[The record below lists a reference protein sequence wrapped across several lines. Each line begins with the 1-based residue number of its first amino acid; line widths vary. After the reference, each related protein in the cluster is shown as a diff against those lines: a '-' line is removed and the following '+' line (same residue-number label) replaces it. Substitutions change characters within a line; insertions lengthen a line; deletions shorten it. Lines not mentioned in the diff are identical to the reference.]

1 MQGPE
6 GIKAQRLRRLRM
18 ITTGLLPVMMA
29 VLWGAGRLKGQYP
42 AFGWVQSF
50 AEAALVGGL
59 ADWFAVVALFRHPMG
74 LPFPHTA
81 IVPRNKDRIGIE
93 LGRFVEQNF
102 LTPANVAEKFA
113 EQGLAAMGLRWL
125 AQTENAESVVRGLGG
140 ALPRLAQEFAG
151 TETGRGL
158 GVLVAGQLERVPA
171 ASLAA
176 TVLEALTSS
185 RQVKTVSDFLL
196 QRVADVLDHG
206 RDYIK
211 FRFAQRSRLTPA
223 WVDGYLVNR
232 FVDAIVDLAAEVAA
246 DPEHAMRDLVETEL
260 SGMALRLRQDAG
272 LQDRLQASQ
281 LELLHAIDTGGLVS
295 AALRQAAATPE
306 DPAAAAA
313 RQAQLAEVLSRFA
326 IQVAADPGMVRWLDK
341 RAKQAIERL
350 LGLFEQQFSALI
362 SDVVQRWDA
371 KTVSE
376 KLELEVGADLQFI
389 RLNGMIV
396 GGVAGL
402 VMHPLLV
409 ALGIN

>member
-1 MQGPE
+1 MQNPE
-6 GIKAQRLRRLRM
+6 SLKAQRLRRLRL
-18 ITTGLLPVMMA
+18 ITTGLLPVA
-29 VLWGAGRLKGQYP
+29 VAILWGAGRLKGVYP
-42 AFGWVQSF
+42 IFGWVQSF

-113 EQGLAAMGLRWL
+113 EQGLAAMALGWL
-125 AQTENAESVVRGLGG
+125 AQPVNSQSVVRGLGD

-151 TETGRGL
+151 TETGRSL
-158 GVLVAGQLERVPA
+158 GVLVLGQLERVPA

-176 TVLEALTSS
+176 TVLEAVTQS
-185 RQVKTVSDFLL
+185 RQVKTVADFLL

-206 RDYIK
+206 REYIK
-211 FRFAQRSRLTPA
+211 LRFAQRSRLTPL
-223 WVDGYLVNR
+223 WVDSYLVNR
-232 FVDAIVDLAAEVAA
+232 FVDAIADLSAEVAA
-246 DPEHAMRDLVETEL
+246 DPEHAMRELVETEL
-260 SGMALRLRQDAG
+260 QTMALRLRSDPE
-272 LQDRLQASQ
+272 LQASLQASQ
-281 LELLHAIDTGGLVS
+281 VELLHAIDMGDLVN
-295 AALRQAAATPE
+295 AALNQAASEPVDPE
-306 DPAAAAA
+306 AAAL
-313 RQAQLAEVLSRFA
+313 RQAQLAEVISRFA
-326 IQVAADPGMVRWLDK
+326 TQVAADPGMVRWLDK
-341 RAKQAIERL
+341 RAKMTIERL
-350 LGLFEQQFSALI
+350 LGLFERQFSALI

-376 KLELEVGADLQFI
+376 KLELEVGYDLQFI

-402 VMHPLLV
+402 VLHPLLV
-409 ALGIN
+409 ILGIN